1 MADGS
6 QNRRLFMKR
15 LILTACLVALAA
27 PAAAQ
32 IGPGFDLPQTAAT
45 KAVAQAVTRG
55 LCAQPAV
62 DFLNALGQR
71 AVVAM
76 APSWPADRHQI
87 MWYGRST
94 GCDGKFQYF
103 PAAAARGP
111 HVSQGAGE
119 TT

>member
-76 APSWPADRHQI
+76 APSLPADRHQI
-87 MWYGRST
+87 MWYGKST
-94 GCDGKFQYF
+94 GCGGKFQYLP
-103 PAAAARGP
+103 PAHCGGDRCYPGG
-111 HVSQGAGE
+111 SQ
-119 TT
+119 